1 MMPNKRDLIVGGVLA
16 IVITIS
22 VIAHTLWF
30 GTIEN
35 PFNYTFSMIGNRF
48 DRMTE
53 FIIWGASTGF
63 LLAFFILYLYRK
75 ASYKNRKSKRLLIY
89 SNIFLVLT
97 CATPAVKEINAFT
110 HSLHTL
116 FAILFGVSLSGSLFF
131 FNKFLK
137 SKNEEIYGKS
147 ALFLNVI
154 IFGSL
159 ALLVVFGNSGIFE
172 LFFFLTLSTFL
183 LVLNKWLDYLNIKD

>member
-1 MMPNKRDLIVGGVLA
+1 
-16 IVITIS
+16 
-22 VIAHTLWF
+22 
-30 GTIEN
+30 
-35 PFNYTFSMIGNRF
+35 MIGNRF

-147 ALFLNVI
+147 ALFLNVVI
-154 IFGSL
+154 LGSL
-159 ALLVVFGNSGIFE
+159 ALLVIFGNSGIFE
-172 LFFFLTLSTFL
+172 LFFFLALSAFL
-183 LVLNKWLDYLNIKD
+183 LVLNRWLDYLNIKD